1 LRTAHL
7 IQDRWRDIRTT
18 LSEAAGQD
26 IGVGIGIDCGRL
38 SFGEFGHSH
47 TDITAIG
54 NVVNT
59 AARAQAA
66 ATSGQILL
74 TEAVYARTQSELPD
88 SQARDY
94 QLKGFETVTRLYA
107 A

>member
-1 LRTAHL
+1 LHAARQ
-7 IQDRWRDIRTT
+7 IQVRWHDIGET
-18 LSEAAGQD
+18 LSEAAGQNV
-26 IGVGIGIDCGRL
+26 GVGIGIDSGQL

-54 NVVNT
+54 TVVNT

-66 ATSGQILL
+66 ATAGQILL
-74 TEAVYARTQSELPD
+74 TEAVRARVQADLPESE
-88 SQARDY
+88 AHDY
-94 QLKGFETVTRLYA
+94 QLKGFQTATRLYA